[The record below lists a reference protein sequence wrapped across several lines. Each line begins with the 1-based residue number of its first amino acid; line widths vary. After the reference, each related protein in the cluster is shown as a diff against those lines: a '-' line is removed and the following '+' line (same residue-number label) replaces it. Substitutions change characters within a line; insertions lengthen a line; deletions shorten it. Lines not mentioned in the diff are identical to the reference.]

1 MANNTAQGKTLEKKG
16 FKLPISGNALVL
28 LIALVLVTAIFSAL
42 NPNYFTYGNFINI
55 LVSSTLIGLTAI
67 GMTFLIMTGGSD
79 LSAGSVAAF
88 GGVFIAWGLKNTDMN
103 WVLLALIVLA
113 ASSVA
118 GIINGLMV
126 TRLNIVPFIATLVS
140 QSLWRGCAY
149 LLCDGPPHRH
159 QRRGTEE
166 PWQRHGI
173 RQRSLSCY
181 HDHSP
186 VCGLRLLSCPA
197 PSLAAAFLPSAAM
210 RRLPGLAG
218 INSNRIKI
226 ICYVMTSV
234 FAAMAGIILA
244 SRMFSGQPA
253 ASPNLHFDAI
263 TACNLAG
270 VSMVG
275 GVGSIPSVA
284 LGVILVQ
291 AFNSGLNM
299 AGVSQYWQYVARAA
313 LLFGSLAIDFYRQ
326 RNRQKKLLADSMKNL

>member
-42 NPNYFTYGNFINI
+42 NPNYFTYGNLINI

-88 GGVFIAWGLKNTDMN
+88 GGVFIAWGLKNTSMN

-149 LLCDGPPHRH
+149 LLCDGRPIAISDAGLKSLGNGMVFGSVPYPVIMTILLFAVFAFVLSSTKFGRSIFAIGGNAEAARAGRH
-159 QRRGTEE
+159 QLQPHQDHLLCDDFRVRGYGWYYSGLPDVLRSACRQPQPALRRHHRLQSG
-166 PWQRHGI
+166 RCIHGG
-173 RQRSLSCY
+173 R
-181 HDHSP
+181 
-186 VCGLRLLSCPA
+186 
-197 PSLAAAFLPSAAM
+197 
-210 RRLPGLAG
+210 RRLHPQRGAG
-218 INSNRIKI
+218 RD
-226 ICYVMTSV
+226 
-234 FAAMAGIILA
+234 
-244 SRMFSGQPA
+244 SG
-253 ASPNLHFDAI
+253 
-263 TACNLAG
+263 
-270 VSMVG
+270 
-275 GVGSIPSVA
+275 
-284 LGVILVQ
+284 
-291 AFNSGLNM
+291 SGLQLRFEH
-299 AGVSQYWQYVARAA
+299 GRRVPV
-313 LLFGSLAIDFYRQ
+313 LAVCRPCGPAV
-326 RNRQKKLLADSMKNL
+326 RLSGH

>member
-88 GGVFIAWGLKNTDMN
+88 GGVFIAWGLKNTSMN

-149 LLCDGPPHRH
+149 LLCDGRPIAISDAGLKSLGNGMVFGSVPYPVIMTILLFAVFAFVLSSTKF
-159 QRRGTEE
+159 G
-166 PWQRHGI
+166 
-173 RQRSLSCY
+173 RSIFAI
-181 HDHSP
+181 
-186 VCGLRLLSCPA
+186 GGNA
-197 PSLAAAFLPSAAM
+197 EAA
-210 RRLPGLAG
+210 RLAG

-234 FAAMAGIILA
+234 FAAMAGLPDVLRSA
-244 SRMFSGQPA
+244 CRQPQPA
-253 ASPNLHFDAI
+253 LRRHHRLQSGRCIHGGRRRLHPQRG
-263 TACNLAG
+263 AG
-270 VSMVG
+270 RDSG
-275 GVGSIPSVA
+275 
-284 LGVILVQ
+284 
-291 AFNSGLNM
+291 SGLQLRSEH
-299 AGVSQYWQYVARAA
+299 GRRVPV
-313 LLFGSLAIDFYRQ
+313 LAVCRPCGPAV
-326 RNRQKKLLADSMKNL
+326 RLSGH

>member
-88 GGVFIAWGLKNTDMN
+88 GGVFIAWGLKNTSMN
-103 WVLLALIVLA
+103 W
-113 ASSVA
+113 VA

-149 LLCDGPPHRH
+149 LLCDGRPIAISDAGLKSLGNGMVFGSVPYPVIMTILLFAVFAFVLSSTKF
-159 QRRGTEE
+159 G
-166 PWQRHGI
+166 
-173 RQRSLSCY
+173 RSIFAI
-181 HDHSP
+181 
-186 VCGLRLLSCPA
+186 GGNA
-197 PSLAAAFLPSAAM
+197 EAA
-210 RRLPGLAG
+210 RLAG

>member
-67 GMTFLIMTGGSD
+67 GMTFLIM
-79 LSAGSVAAF
+79 AF
-88 GGVFIAWGLKNTDMN
+88 GGVFIAWGLKNTSMN

-149 LLCDGPPHRH
+149 LLCDGRPIAISDAGLKSLGNGMVFGSVPYPVIMTILLFAVFAFVLSSTKF
-159 QRRGTEE
+159 G
-166 PWQRHGI
+166 
-173 RQRSLSCY
+173 RSIFAI
-181 HDHSP
+181 
-186 VCGLRLLSCPA
+186 GGNA
-197 PSLAAAFLPSAAM
+197 EAA
-210 RRLPGLAG
+210 RLAG

>member
-88 GGVFIAWGLKNTDMN
+88 GGVFIAWGLKNTSMN
-103 WVLLALIVLA
+103 WVVLALIVLA

-149 LLCDGPPHRH
+149 LLCDGRPIAISDAGLKSLGNGMVFGSVPYPVIMTILLFAVFAFVLSSTKFGRSIFAIGGNGVDALAEGGLLLHP
-159 QRRGTEE
+159 GEE
-166 PWQRHGI
+166 GDYGGLVRHGDVAAGNI
-173 RQRSLSCY
+173 PTQTGFHEGGDVFEGHMQR
-181 HDHSP
+181 D
-186 VCGLRLLSCPA
+186 
-197 PSLAAAFLPSAAM
+197 
-210 RRLPGLAG
+210 
-218 INSNRIKI
+218 I
-226 ICYVMTSV
+226 
-234 FAAMAGIILA
+234 FA
-244 SRMFSGQPA
+244 
-253 ASPNLHFDAI
+253 
-263 TACNLAG
+263 
-270 VSMVG
+270 
-275 GVGSIPSVA
+275 
-284 LGVILVQ
+284 VQ
-291 AFNSGLNM
+291 AIRL
-299 AGVSQYWQYVARAA
+299 
-313 LLFGSLAIDFYRQ
+313 I
-326 RNRQKKLLADSMKNL
+326 